1 MIAIPLE
8 FEFTASDAASGAL
21 QARQEQGAANGS
33 ILLGYLNQIRA
44 AFELGETSLDTT
56 CMLHEVNWLARE
68 LGERGFDVKTS
79 VHMMHGQLSI
89 SWESRA

>member
-8 FEFTASDAASGAL
+8 FEFTARDAAAGAK
-21 QARQEQGAANGS
+21 QARQEQGTPHGN
-33 ILLGYLNQIRA
+33 ILMGYLNQIRA

-56 CMLHEVNWLARE
+56 CMLHELNWLARE
-68 LGERGFDVKTS
+68 LNERGFQVSTS